1 MKHLDKETIDG
12 AQQNLAA
19 LYQLFPSCF
28 TEAPATGG
36 GKNLRQVVNW
46 GKLRE
51 LLGDNVADGIR
62 LRQQQRQN
70 LDTDASTMIKIRRS

>member
-36 GKNLRQVVNW
+36 GV
-46 GKLRE
+46 
-51 LLGDNVADGIR
+51 
-62 LRQQQRQN
+62 
-70 LDTDASTMIKIRRS
+70 KI